1 MPAPSGPR
9 LTAIKHPK
17 EVELIREAVRVADC
31 GMQAAIAA
39 IRPGLQRARWSRPK
53 PSMPCAWNGSEFEPF
68 IPLVASG
75 YNTSMFERVAT
86 EKIIECGEMV
96 ILDIGAVV
104 KGYTGDLGRTVIC
117 GDPTPEQKAIY
128 RATQL
133 ALAGSAE
140 DSLGPA

>member
-1 MPAPSGPR
+1 MRPSASPIAACRPR
-9 LTAIKHPK
+9 SPPSDPGCASKLVSA
-17 EVELIREAVRVADC
+17 EAVYAMR
-31 GMQAAIAA
+31 
-39 IRPGLQRARWSRPK
+39 LE
-53 PSMPCAWNGSEFEPF
+53 GSEFEPF

-133 ALAGSAE
+133 ALLEAQKTHSARRDLSRDRQARAGR
-140 DSLGPA
+140 DR